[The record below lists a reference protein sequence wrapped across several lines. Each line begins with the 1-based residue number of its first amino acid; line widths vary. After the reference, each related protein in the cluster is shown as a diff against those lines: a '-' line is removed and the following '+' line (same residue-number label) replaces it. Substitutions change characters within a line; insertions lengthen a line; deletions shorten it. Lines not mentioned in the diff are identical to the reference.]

1 MSSATDRVVFGN
13 RRLGPFNLIY
23 AGLGKYTAYFN
34 PEFLS
39 KPEPGQSPNK
49 AGRHATVAD
58 GCQPLA
64 VTLYTSASGSLG
76 PEYPIL
82 LRSVRL

>member
-1 MSSATDRVVFGN
+1 MCSATDRVVFGN

-39 KPEPGQSPNK
+39 KPEPGQSPLLSPAANK
-49 AGRHATVAD
+49 AGRHVTVRM
-58 GCQPLA
+58 P
-64 VTLYTSASGSLG
+64 V
-76 PEYPIL
+76 
-82 LRSVRL
+82 